1 MNEGLN
7 QDLQKEWDKKL
18 AEAGMPEELSPIK
31 TPPRTI
37 SGRETLTSLVPN
49 IEQSLDRF
57 IELPDKLQGD
67 ILIDLKKKR
76 EAGMPPKQILV
87 RFDVLLAKSEEL
99 DKLTVADSDE
109 VYNPNPAKDG
119 PDLEKEKEIGDR
131 VDKLI
136 ERMEEEVNK
145 PADTEHIN

>member
-1 MNEGLN
+1 
-7 QDLQKEWDKKL
+7 
-18 AEAGMPEELSPIK
+18 
-31 TPPRTI
+31 
-37 SGRETLTSLVPN
+37 
-49 IEQSLDRF
+49 
-57 IELPDKLQGD
+57 
-67 ILIDLKKKR
+67 
-76 EAGMPPKQILV
+76 MPPKQILV